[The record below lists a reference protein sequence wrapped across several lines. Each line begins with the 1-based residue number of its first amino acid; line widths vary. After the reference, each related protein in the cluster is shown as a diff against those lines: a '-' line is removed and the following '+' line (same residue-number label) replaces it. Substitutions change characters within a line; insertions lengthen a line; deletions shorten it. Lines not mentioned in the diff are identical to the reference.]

1 MNEKLYLYFSIFNKK
16 RYPYCTHPASQ
27 HGKVKIYVRLNGTN
41 GPAAPVPCILN
52 CSFTDHIYF
61 CPPDFDVNI
70 QLPPKGS
77 AKEEIITITGL
88 EADALAAKDEILK
101 EIRTDD

>member
-1 MNEKLYLYFSIFNKK
+1 
-16 RYPYCTHPASQ
+16 
-27 HGKVKIYVRLNGTN
+27 
-41 GPAAPVPCILN
+41 LN